1 MDKLAIWGGVECS
14 VNRVADQWQDQLE
27 LSGHAHRLDDLELI
41 ANLGIRTLRYPILW
55 ERTAPGSPTE
65 RNWCW
70 ADERLRKLRSLS
82 ITPIVGLVHHGS
94 GPRYTGLLEEN
105 FAPELARFASDV
117 AARYPWVN
125 RYTPINEPL
134 TTARFSALYGLWYPH
149 HRDNRSFA
157 RALLNQCRATA
168 LSMKA
173 IRRINPSAE
182 LIQTEDLGTT
192 YSTPHMAYQQRFDNE
207 RRWLTWDILCGR
219 VDQRHSVRPFL
230 EGAGISAEEL
240 DWFVANPCP
249 PQIIGI
255 NHYVTSDRYLD
266 ERLSLYPP
274 NIHGRNGRESYA
286 DVDAVRVLPQEYSGW
301 NIIKTASERYRLPV
315 ALTEVHI
322 GCTREE
328 QLRWFHEASL
338 AASEA
343 RREGC
348 DIRAVTTWS
357 LFGAY
362 NWDTLLTRTD
372 GSYEPGAFDVRAP
385 RPRPTAVANL
395 IRNGAIG
402 GETLNSHFDLPGWW
416 QRPEKVLYR
425 TAHEKPLPNEPAPRR
440 AQSRSLLI
448 CGARGS
454 LGHALLD
461 ECEKRNLP
469 CRAMSRSDLDISNL
483 AAVNAVCEEINPW
496 AIVNAAG
503 YVRVDE
509 AERQRAECWR
519 DNLHGSKALAAA
531 AHMRDIP
538 FLTFSSDLVFD
549 GHHAAPYI
557 ESSPT
562 APLNVYGKSKL
573 ASETATLVYST
584 TLCVRTAAFF
594 GAGQRGDFLTN
605 ALLALS
611 CGRKSVAL
619 EDVTV
624 SPTYVPDLAHASL
637 DLLVDGCTGLVHLA
651 NKGVV
656 TWADFLERGAEAL
669 GIDTR
674 RLERCRLVEL
684 NLPARRPVY
693 SALASE
699 RVCLMP
705 TLEDAMARYLNSARD
720 LFGGNILR
728 MRAKING

>member
-1 MDKLAIWGGVECS
+1 MDKIAIWGGVECS
-14 VNRVADQWQDQLE
+14 VNRIADQWQDQLE
-27 LSGHAHRLDDLELI
+27 WSGHARRLEDLELI

-55 ERTAPGSPTE
+55 ERTAPDSPTE

-70 ADERLRKLRSLS
+70 ADERLRKLRTLS

-94 GPRYTGLLEEN
+94 GPRYTGLLEGN

-117 AARYPWVN
+117 AARYPWIN

-134 TTARFSALYGLWYPH
+134 TTARFSTLYGHWYPH

-157 RALLNQCRATA
+157 RALFNQCRATA
-168 LSMKA
+168 LSMMA
-173 IRRINPSAE
+173 IRRINPGAE

-219 VDQRHSVRPFL
+219 VDRSHSLRPFL
-230 EGAGISAEEL
+230 EESGIAAEEL

-249 PQIIGI
+249 PQIIGV

-266 ERLSLYPP
+266 ERLSAYPP
-274 NIHGRNGRESYA
+274 NIHGCNGRENYA
-286 DVDAVRVLPQEYSGW
+286 DVDAVRVLPQEYGGW
-301 NIIKTASERYRLPV
+301 NIIKAASARYRLPV

-328 QLRWFHEASL
+328 QLRWFQEAWL
-338 AASEA
+338 AAGEA
-343 RREGC
+343 CGEGY

-372 GSYEPGAFDVRAP
+372 GSYEPGAFDVRASQ
-385 RPRPTAVANL
+385 PRPTAVAKL
-395 IRNGAIG
+395 IRNATMGRG
-402 GETLNSHFDLPGWW
+402 TLDSHFDSTGWW
-416 QRPEKVLYR
+416 QRPEKVLYG
-425 TAHEKPLPNEPAPRR
+425 TTHEKILPIEPVPRR
-440 AQSRSLLI
+440 AKSRSLLI

-454 LGHALLD
+454 LGHALID
-461 ECEKRNLP
+461 ECEKRNLQY
-469 CRAMSRSDLDISNL
+469 RAMSRSDLDISSP
-483 AAVNAVCEEINPW
+483 AAVNAVCEEIKPW

-503 YVRVDE
+503 HVRVDE
-509 AERQRAECWR
+509 AERQSAECWR
-519 DNLHGSKALAAA
+519 DNLHGPTALAAA
-531 AHMRDIP
+531 AHMRHIP

-549 GHHAAPYI
+549 GHNAAPYI
-557 ESSPT
+557 ESSPA
-562 APLNVYGKSKL
+562 APLNVYGRSKL
-573 ASETATLVYST
+573 ASETATLVYPT

-594 GAGQRGDFLTN
+594 GAAPRGDFLTDE
-605 ALLALS
+605 LLALS
-611 CGRKSVAL
+611 SGRKSVAL

-624 SPTYVPDLAHASL
+624 SPTYLPDLAHASL
-637 DLLVDGCTGLVHLA
+637 DLLVDGCAGLVHLA
-651 NKGVV
+651 NKGAV

-669 GIDTR
+669 DIDTR
-674 RLERCRLVEL
+674 RLERCRLIEL
-684 NLPARRPVY
+684 NLPARRPMY

-705 TLEDAMARYLNSARD
+705 TLEDAMARYSNSTRD

-728 MRAKING
+728 MRARING